1 MPPGNPPAPAKVT
14 SLTDPT
20 AAWTNKGQRKVG
32 FAYGANYLIDLQQ
45 AIIVDAEATPAC
57 WSAEVAATKTV
68 LERTRERF
76 GLHPQRLAADV
87 AYGSG
92 LMIRCRVLVQNN
104 CSNPAEGDSRRGRR
118 L

>member
-68 LERTRERF
+68 L
-76 GLHPQRLAADV
+76 DV
-87 AYGSG
+87 AAKEV
-92 LMIRCRVLVQNN
+92 VLWDT
-104 CSNPAEGDSRRGRR
+104 AEGRVSLEGCVRPCGVVVVQPGAHGIAS
-118 L
+118 LG